1 MSLKGSL
8 QTVALPEVL
17 RFLSGTGKSGEFHV
31 AGARGEG
38 RLWFA
43 SGRIDGFRVGPSTD
57 IRDALFEMLRLGDG
71 EFDFSSDQERPA
83 DVAPAEEV
91 DLEASIDAALQRL
104 SEWESISAVVPSL
117 EHRLELRS
125 DSPGEQVVLEASQ
138 WSVVVAVSE
147 VRHVGRVLEALGLG
161 EFDGCATLRD
171 LVAAGLVEV
180 SEPADPTVAAPEEA
194 PVVGEPFGLEPV
206 SMEPVVSEPVGLEP
220 VSLEPVSADPE
231 PVGWPGV
238 EPETSVLGDV
248 FSTDVNGAP
257 GEPGEPAP
265 TGDVAGGFTI
275 EAPFTFE
282 AAGEADA
289 EETAAVADGLDDDAI
304 SGQLLRFGYQ
314 ADESP
319 AAPDD
324 LAGHSEE
331 HGVLSAAEPVL
342 EPVAGATMEDVHI
355 DHYAALRAAIAEAG
369 EDSASDAEEPE
380 GSASV
385 YELHTEPELD
395 GRAALQALLS
405 EVAAPEGSAEPVDAL
420 ADRGPWTDHEL
431 SAMDRDGD
439 DDSMSN
445 VVPFA
450 SAHAASTEDQPTEE
464 EEAGEEE
471 TAVEEPINR
480 GLLLKFL
487 SSVRN

>member
-17 RFLSGTGKSGEFHV
+17 RFLSGTGKSGEFYV
-31 AGARGEG
+31 SGTRGEG

-43 SGRIDGFRVGPSTD
+43 SGRIDGFRVGRSD
-57 IRDALFEMLRLGDG
+57 EICDALFEMLRLGDG

-91 DLEASIDAALQRL
+91 DLEASINAALQRL

-117 EHRLELRS
+117 EHRLKLRS

-180 SEPADPTVAAPEEA
+180 SEPSGPAGAAPEEA
-194 PVVGEPFGLEPV
+194 PSVSEPAVIEPLGLEPV
-206 SMEPVVSEPVGLEP
+206 SVEPVTAV
-220 VSLEPVSADPE
+220 PE
-231 PVGWPGV
+231 PMGWSGVG
-238 EPETSVLGDV
+238 PETSVLGGV
-248 FSTDVNGAP
+248 FSTDFSGAAA
-257 GEPGEPAP
+257 EPAP
-265 TGDVAGGFTI
+265 NGDVAGGFSI

-289 EETAAVADGLDDDAI
+289 EETSAVADGLDDDAI

-314 ADESP
+314 GDESP
-319 AAPDD
+319 ADPDDD
-324 LAGHSEE
+324 LAGHREE
-331 HGVLSAAEPVL
+331 HEVLSAAEPVL
-342 EPVAGATMEDVHI
+342 EPVAGPTMDDVHV

-369 EDSASDAEEPE
+369 EDLSSDAPEPE

-405 EVAAPEGSAEPVDAL
+405 EVAAPERSAEPVDAL

-431 SAMDRDGD
+431 SAMDRDRD
-439 DDSMSN
+439 DDNSMSN

-450 SAHAASTEDQPTEE
+450 SAHAASTEDQPTDEEPTEE

-471 TAVEEPINR
+471 TAAEEPINR